1 MMPCVFCLYIYTL
14 QKVVGYYD
22 MSVLSMSLMGF
33 QKKCGVGAWGK
44 LYPCFFFGFLEF
56 FNYAKPLSPPVG
68 TESMQQ
74 TLSYLFHG
82 SMNSFS
88 LSNDRIFIYVVL
100 TFMLLFPN
108 SFKFGTFTIESW
120 RIPFPTMDPNSGW
133 SRRRAIH
140 R

>member
-1 MMPCVFCLYIYTL
+1 MMPCVFCLYTL
-14 QKVVGYYD
+14 LKVVGYYD
-22 MSVLSMSLMGF
+22 VSVLSMSVMI
-33 QKKCGVGAWGK
+33 KVWMGVGLWGE
-44 LYPCFFFGFLEF
+44 LYPFFLYFWNCFNF
-56 FNYAKPLSPPVG
+56 AKPLSPPVG
-68 TESMQQ
+68 TDSMQQ
-74 TLSYLFHG
+74 SRSYLFHV

-88 LSNDRIFIYVVL
+88 HSNDRIFIYVVL

-120 RIPFPTMDPNSGW
+120 RIQFPTLDPNSGW